1 MHIYRTN
8 VWQVLYPSVVPS
20 DAILCVLVRF
30 CGEKTRAHA
39 HTPITQAC
47 NEHFLLFGLWSCS
60 NMHMH
65 ACMHAAAAHS
75 ADTPH
80 ICVHK
85 HGLAMPWAGSAFH
98 EKIICMWIQLC
109 IYTVRPSSIGMP
121 ITLAAADA
129 NTNALVRCAL
139 WVVFQC
145 NVMMDAAADGLECSE
160 NINSMHALTT
170 NNRQHIIWEH
180 ATEWNFRVDRWFN
193 DFITSQ
199 L

>member
-1 MHIYRTN
+1 MYDKFYTRPLSRLT
-8 VWQVLYPSVVPS
+8 
-20 DAILCVLVRF
+20 RF
-30 CGEKTRAHA
+30 CVFWSDSVERKRARTHTHPSHRHA
-39 HTPITQAC
+39 MSIFCCLDSDHAATCTC
-47 NEHFLLFGLWSCS
+47 
-60 NMHMH
+60 MH